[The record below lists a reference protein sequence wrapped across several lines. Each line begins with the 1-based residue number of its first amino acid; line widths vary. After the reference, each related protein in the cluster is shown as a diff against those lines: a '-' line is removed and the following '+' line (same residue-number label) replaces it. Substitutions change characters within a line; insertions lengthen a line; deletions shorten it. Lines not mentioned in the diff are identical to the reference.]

1 MFKSQ
6 PKWHSK
12 VRAADPSDEQSGS
25 HLDSTEQPDR
35 RGVLAGAAVL
45 LGAGGFL
52 ATRSGPSAPSFAS
65 LEKGAIDLDT
75 ALANGKPTIIE
86 FYAAWCGICRELLP
100 VSAQVQS
107 NFKKS
112 INFVA
117 LNIDNTKWTD
127 EVSHYRV
134 RGVPHF
140 VFLDGHGKAQAAAVG
155 RVPQQILED
164 NARALAAGG
173 KMPFA
178 RTAGATSTPDNAA
191 GTALKQV
198 MPRDHA

>member
-1 MFKSQ
+1 MLSCHCEHAQHIAGHIAAYSHAGPSLRRRGSSRTWLAHSIRSQRRHVFKSQ

-25 HLDSTEQPDR
+25 HLDSTGQPDR

-86 FYAAWCGICRELLP
+86 FYAAW
-100 VSAQVQS
+100 
-107 NFKKS
+107 
-112 INFVA
+112 
-117 LNIDNTKWTD
+117 
-127 EVSHYRV
+127 
-134 RGVPHF
+134 
-140 VFLDGHGKAQAAAVG
+140 
-155 RVPQQILED
+155 
-164 NARALAAGG
+164 
-173 KMPFA
+173 
-178 RTAGATSTPDNAA
+178 
-191 GTALKQV
+191 
-198 MPRDHA
+198 

>member
-1 MFKSQ
+1 MQ
-6 PKWHSK
+6 DNIN
-12 VRAADPSDEQSGS
+12 AG
-25 HLDSTEQPDR
+25 QPDR
-35 RGVLAGAAVL
+35 RGLLAGSAVL
-45 LGAGGFL
+45 IGVGGFL
-52 ATRSGPSAPSFAS
+52 ATRSGKGAPSFAS
-65 LEKGAIDLDT
+65 LEKDSIDLDT

-107 NFKKS
+107 SFKNS

-127 EVSHYRV
+127 EVSQYRV

-140 VFLDGHGKAQAAAVG
+140 VFLDRHGKQQAAAVG
-155 RVPQQILED
+155 RVPQQMLED
-164 NARALAAGG
+164 NASALAAGA

-178 RTAGATSTPDNAA
+178 RATGTTSTPDNAT
-191 GTALKQV
+191 GMGMKQV